1 MTTFNPWALPGRRGR
16 WGYFETGLS
25 ELAPAKRPWS
35 MTGNE
40 NNKIELEIVIASQ
53 RVARMRIR

>member
-1 MTTFNPWALPGRRGR
+1 
-16 WGYFETGLS
+16 LS

>member
-1 MTTFNPWALPGRRGR
+1 
-16 WGYFETGLS
+16 
-25 ELAPAKRPWS
+25 